1 MRNLEDCKAEVFRRS
16 EERIKERKRNRNR
29 MLACCIPLCLLLVA
43 GGIYVRPLFEPVDE
57 IWEMNAEP
65 TGVPGR
71 ELGGMEESML
81 HAWAANCTS
90 VEIINVISDGDSFR
104 KVTDSDAAAEL
115 YRVVVKSFSPPT
127 MGGSGSGGKTS
138 ADEKESAM
146 ITDGSEKDT
155 IMDEQLKKECTWY
168 GKTADYKLVFHT
180 KGGEEFIFCL
190 YGNVLYDAKNDC
202 GVALTDTQL
211 SELKTQM
218 GH

>member
-1 MRNLEDCKAEVFRRS
+1 MLITINNSDPPQSNPHGAFLLYVKCTIPYKPKEVS
-16 EERIKERKRNRNR
+16 ESFGDFFFI
-29 MLACCIPLCLLLVA
+29 LLCSYSFCLSCSV
-43 GGIYVRPLFEPVDE
+43 PDDLF
-57 IWEMNAEP
+57 
-65 TGVPGR
+65 
-71 ELGGMEESML
+71 L
-81 HAWAANCTS
+81 H
-90 VEIINVISDGDSFR
+90 R
-104 KVTDSDAAAEL
+104 
-115 YRVVVKSFSPPT
+115 
-127 MGGSGSGGKTS
+127 SGGKTS
-138 ADEKESAM
+138 ADGKESAM

-155 IMDEQLKKECTWY
+155 IMDEQLKKECTWH